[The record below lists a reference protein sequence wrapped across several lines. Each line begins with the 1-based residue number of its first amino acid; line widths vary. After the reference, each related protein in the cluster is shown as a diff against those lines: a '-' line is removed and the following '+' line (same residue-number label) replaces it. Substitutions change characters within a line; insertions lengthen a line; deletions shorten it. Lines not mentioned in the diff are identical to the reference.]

1 MRTDQT
7 STGTRVDHFGRSTP
21 PTPTCGSSWADRGEN
36 SEPGETHPRKRRLTP
51 AIRELQRGRISSDVA
66 AHCDLPDS
74 QREPVADERHTH
86 WHDPASCHSTQDTAD
101 EEHRQVGSEGRRNK
115 TKRQDGGCHL
125 NQYGLSDCITRRSEK
140 RLAETER

>member
-51 AIRELQRGRISSDVA
+51 AIRELQRGRIRLVMHKLGSRTVATVA
-66 AHCDLPDS
+66 AACLCS
-74 QREPVADERHTH
+74 GFARAAENQRGPALANPVAGLQLEELSATRERPLFSPSRRLPPP
-86 WHDPASCHSTQDTAD
+86 PAPPP
-101 EEHRQVGSEGRRNK
+101 QV
-115 TKRQDGGCHL
+115 
-125 NQYGLSDCITRRSEK
+125 
-140 RLAETER
+140 AAV

>member
-51 AIRELQRGRISSDVA
+51 AIRELIGADQSRSGGQMRRREFIIATVA
-66 AHCDLPDS
+66 GPAALPLL
-74 QREPVADERHTH
+74 VAQ
-86 WHDPASCHSTQDTAD
+86 AQQ
-101 EEHRQVGSEGRRNK
+101 HRAKVPRVG
-115 TKRQDGGCHL
+115 
-125 NQYGLSDCITRRSEK
+125 
-140 RLAETER
+140 

>member
-51 AIRELQRGRISSDVA
+51 AIRELQRGRITPLSAWCAALSRPGSKAPLAAWYRVPQHGEIGKLGSS
-66 AHCDLPDS
+66 CS
-74 QREPVADERHTH
+74 
-86 WHDPASCHSTQDTAD
+86 
-101 EEHRQVGSEGRRNK
+101 
-115 TKRQDGGCHL
+115 
-125 NQYGLSDCITRRSEK
+125 I
-140 RLAETER
+140 